1 MAKALKYFFEFS
13 DIGAEHYKVEIWVEG
28 FAGTATELIAGG
40 NPLTRTYNKDVGE
53 KYIGGIVPSV
63 ISIEAISN
71 ASFHAVDF
79 TGQNYGDAV
88 AVVYKNTVLQYNAII
103 VPFEGSDSDLN
114 DGIYS
119 VNLSAECGL
128 VNLKTITFLPSGTR
142 KKLLD
147 VIIECINNIPYVNS
161 FGYSVVDNVDLRD
174 ADLNKPYYYESFI
187 EDKFFEG
194 LSCYDVINSIIQQYG
209 QFTFTDGRWDIKN
222 IAEISKVN
230 SVKRTYSNAG
240 VLQASTAYN
249 RPDESVTRTAG
260 GDFGL
265 MFSQKSVTIEKTKSI
280 SRSLNANAN
289 FENTSGWTFEG
300 IAPLLFE
307 ITNGYLTNKGNTWF
321 TQPSNLP
328 DSSYVQSPATTY
340 FPFKSSFERTPKQEI
355 KIKFKSTKGSYIK
368 NLRLQIIAVQDL
380 DANFYYLTNEGSW
393 YRAVAGVNTPIY
405 AADFKDNVEEV
416 ITVPQV
422 PFLLPDTPHV
432 LSNVIPVYGE
442 FMPFPY
448 LDAVSD
454 LPYKIYVR
462 VFMPERLGD
471 DFPAGLPALDLTTQ
485 IDYIHITAE
494 EINNDSLNGFTKK
507 FGVSTQKD
515 RSGDLTIKLGVGYPS
530 FPVAYDSLFFN
541 GSTTKPITLYNSLP
555 IEYFIADS
563 YLSVLSQRQKFY
575 QGTVIANIEF
585 GDLLDIDGEKHRIH
599 NYEYNY
605 KLKQAN
611 IKTIGLG
618 VNADTIEE
626 LPVYDSDVNLD
637 IDSILNQ
644 VDIDMNRKYGDNL
657 NLKFVDKNIQINTL
671 ADGQKSLSLR
681 QDFRISRLYS
691 DDVFLRTASDGS
703 IQDVAEDTEGNFTLI
718 KPAKDG
724 TYALLEDIEDLAWLQ
739 EGNTATV
746 ATKKLGTL
754 DNFDFNIIRNN
765 VNIGQIKS
773 TGLDLLDNR
782 LDVGAVQY
790 NVATAQT
797 VGVAKTIWNDTFGTL
812 EFGLKGGNVAYRLG
826 QSSITYVK
834 HADNSGLTKGT
845 VVYTVGSNGINKT
858 VRLAQAN
865 AESTSSKTFGIIA
878 ETVTGGEKAFCTT
891 FGNLEGINTSAFAE
905 GATIYLSPTVAGG
918 LTTTKPSAP
927 NHMVLVGFCLRSH
940 ATQGVIFV
948 KVQNGFEIDELHDVA
963 IGTLA
968 NNNLLAYEAGTSLW
982 KNKTFAELGLS
993 SGTGTTNFVTKWSN
1007 ATGGLTN
1014 SQIFDNG
1021 VNLGIATP
1029 TPTAKLEINQDA
1041 NAMALLVT
1049 GGSGGLDMA
1058 RFVRDVG
1065 GNVTVGINGSGGD
1078 AQIYFTTTG
1087 NTFAIGTD
1095 SSSFKISDSTA
1106 VGTNDR
1112 LTIDSI
1118 GNVGI
1123 GTTSP
1128 SATLHV
1134 VRNGAETLR
1143 LQRSSGT
1150 NFRIATYLDAV
1161 GTQMYSTTSAD
1172 NAYNPIRIDGS
1183 YIALNTDTGGNV
1195 GIGTVTPTQKLTVV
1209 GNIMST
1215 EGGTA
1220 ALPKL
1225 TLSAS
1230 TTTGIYTPMAN
1241 GWGVS
1246 TNAVSR
1252 LVIDA
1257 VGNVGIGTTNPTQK
1271 LDVAGGARFTND
1283 VIIGG
1288 GAVGVNS
1295 LIASKNITGGVDAS
1309 GIRSSGQ
1316 IQSDVT
1322 NSAFMFRAV
1331 VNQANFDLPT
1341 LIVYESVTGTI
1352 NGTGTTFAHFRANG
1366 NPASFTNVYGFQSFI
1381 ASGTNRYGI
1390 YNSGTAQNHF
1400 RGNVGIGAGS
1410 TVPTTELDVL
1420 GITRTTNLRI
1430 TNGAA
1435 VGKVW
1440 QCNNVN
1446 GTGEWVTPLSSERY
1460 IGEWAANSGVAP
1472 SASPTTGDYYV
1483 VNTAGTYLGITYA
1496 AGDEIYWNGT
1506 AWLKR
1511 SNFLTLPIATAS
1523 VLGGIKIG
1531 TGLAID
1537 GSGVVSVASLATAK
1551 TISATG
1557 DGTWSVSFNGS
1568 ADVSGALTLA
1578 NVATAGT
1585 YRSVTIN
1592 AKGLVTAGTN
1602 PTTLAGYGIAD
1613 AYTKTESDDTFH
1625 KTADTTAATLEI
1637 PYVNVLSATRK
1648 QLVTSGIKIKL
1659 EAAFGDGTLAQNLGL
1674 EVQGRI
1680 NIVYDSNNAVYL
1692 GKDAGKLD
1700 INTNSRNTIVGHFGL
1715 DASETTTTNTGLGY
1729 EVLSNLI
1736 SGSGNVALGAFAG
1749 RNADRTLPLTIST
1762 DGIFIGRNSRP
1773 LADSSLNEIV
1783 IGANLRGKGNNTVAI
1798 GDSSITYNYFNGSLD
1813 YTGLLS
1819 ISGVTGTSGQFLK
1832 RGTSNNVWA
1841 SIGHA
1846 DISDL
1851 STFTGFDSR
1860 YQLLDGDLT
1869 AIAALAGTSGIL
1881 RKTAA
1886 NTWSLD
1892 TTSYFTTP
1900 TGLTTNYVSKW
1911 GGSAFANSQIFDN
1924 GTSVGIA
1931 IATPSTTS
1939 KLHVNNAVGN
1949 SVRFQNTYFS
1959 NSVES
1964 GTGFA
1969 RGGIFNNAEY
1979 IEEGGV
1985 KVWKIR
1991 NIGAND
1997 AAGMLFGNSGTLN
2010 FITVPNTG
2018 IVDKSLTHDQ
2028 LLSNARLTIL
2038 ATGLVGIN
2046 TTTPA
2051 YTLDVLGTTRT
2062 TNLLITS
2069 GATSGNFLKCN
2080 NVNGTS
2086 VWSSITT
2093 SDITDLSSWA
2103 GSTSITTLGTI
2114 TAGTWNGTAIATTRG
2129 GTGLSAI
2136 GTANQMLRVNAG
2148 ATALEYFTP
2157 TFISGNQTISITGDA
2172 TGSGTT
2178 SIALTLAN
2186 SGVTLGTY
2194 RSVTVNSKGLVTAG
2208 SNPTTLAGYAI
2219 TDAYTKSESDARFVS
2234 LTGSYVN
2241 PSWITSLAWTKLTGV
2256 PTTFAPSA
2264 HTHAAVDI
2272 VSGVI
2277 ATARLA
2283 SGTASATTFLRGDQ
2297 TWATLPAP
2305 TLTST
2310 RIGFGSGSNL
2320 LTSSANFAFEDDR
2333 IISIKNGGTS
2343 KMEIARYVGLNNY
2356 GLYVHGGNLEL
2367 QVISGGN
2374 IFSQSNH
2381 SFQGRILLNNLAGT
2395 AGQVLTSQGSGANP
2409 TWTTVS
2415 GGTQNLDSVLGVGNT
2430 AINKQI
2436 ILNGTNSVFD
2446 SAAIMFYKNGAEKG
2460 KLHYDNQFVE
2470 RLRLSSTSI
2479 IQIESSVSVGLYGTS
2494 AIIGSLSG
2502 TGTRMVVADASG
2514 VLSTQAIP
2522 SGGIGTIDQVLAA
2535 GNTAFDKN
2543 LVIKNGGVFFTSQNN
2558 QSIGNLAGVSK
2569 LDGSAESIRLTAAAN
2584 VSMEFYAGI
2593 LNLVSASINIGPTS
2607 TSLVNISG
2615 TPFKLALSDFA
2626 GGIYTPANGD
2636 KILIT
2641 YDGSKSAFVLQK
2653 INILLSG
2660 GISYLTL

>member
-1 MAKALKYFFEFS
+1 
-13 DIGAEHYKVEIWVEG
+13 
-28 FAGTATELIAGG
+28 
-40 NPLTRTYNKDVGE
+40 
-53 KYIGGIVPSV
+53 
-63 ISIEAISN
+63 
-71 ASFHAVDF
+71 VDF

-240 VLQASTAYN
+240 VLQSSTAYN

-280 SRSLNANAN
+280 SRSLNPNSG
-289 FENTSGWTFEG
+289 FENSTGWTFEG
-300 IAPLLFE
+300 LAPLLFE

-321 TQPSNLP
+321 TEPSNLP

-340 FPFKSSFERTPKQEI
+340 FPFKSIFDLSTKQEL
-355 KIKFKSTKGSYIK
+355 KIKFKSTKGKFIK
-368 NLRLQIIAVQDL
+368 NLRLQIISVQSTGF
-380 DANFYYLTNEGSW
+380 NTYYLTNEGTW

-405 AADFKDNVEEV
+405 AADFKDGVEE
-416 ITVPQV
+416 IIPIPQV
-422 PFLLPDTPHV
+422 PYLDTSTPI
-432 LSNVIPVYGE
+432 LNSNIIPNFGE
-442 FMPFPY
+442 FLPFPY
-448 LDAVSD
+448 NQPPTDVSYQ
-454 LPYKIYVR
+454 LYVR
-462 VFMPERLGD
+462 VFMPERQYE
-471 DFPAGLPALDLTTQ
+471 DFSPLVGAPTILDLTTQ
-485 IDYIHITAE
+485 IDYIDITAE
-494 EINNDSLNGFTKK
+494 EINNNSLNGFTKK

-530 FPVAYDSLFFN
+530 FPVSYDSLFFN

-555 IEYFIADS
+555 IEEFIADS

-626 LPVYDSDVNLD
+626 LPVYESDVNLD

-644 VDIDMNRKYGDNL
+644 VHIDMNRKYGDNL

-691 DDVFLRTASDGS
+691 TDVFLRTASDGS

-812 EFGLKGGNVAYRLG
+812 EFGLKGGNVNYRLG
-826 QSSITYVK
+826 QSSIVYVK
-834 HADNSGLTKGT
+834 SADNAGLTKGT
-845 VVYTVGSNGINKT
+845 VVYTVGSDGINKT

-865 AESTSSKTFGIIA
+865 SESTSSKTFGIIA
-878 ETVTGGEKAFCTT
+878 ETVSGGAKAFCIT
-891 FGNLEGINTSAFAE
+891 FGNIEGINTSAFAE

-918 LTTTKPSAP
+918 MTTTKPSAP
-927 NHMVLVGFCLRSH
+927 NHVVVVGFCLRSH

-948 KVQNGFEIDELHDVA
+948 KVQNGFVLDELHDVA

-968 NNNLLAYEAGTSLW
+968 NNNLLAYESSTSLW

-1021 VNLGIATP
+1021 VN
-1029 TPTAKLEINQDA
+1029 
-1041 NAMALLVT
+1041 
-1049 GGSGGLDMA
+1049 
-1058 RFVRDVG
+1058 
-1065 GNVTVGINGSGGD
+1065 VGIGTNSPTNKLD
-1078 AQIYFTTTG
+1078 V
-1087 NTFAIGTD
+1087 IGTARLTNTNA
-1095 SSSFKISDSTA
+1095 FPLEVNRGLNVKA
-1106 VGTNDR
+1106 VGSASVGIKLGALDVATYKEGATLFGQLDADGNNGR
-1112 LTIDSI
+1112 FFVQVRNENVMTTYLSI
-1118 GNVGI
+1118 LSSGNVGI
-1123 GTTSP
+1123 GT
-1128 SATLHV
+1128 
-1134 VRNGAETLR
+1134 
-1143 LQRSSGT
+1143 GT
-1150 NFRIATYLDAV
+1150 
-1161 GTQMYSTTSAD
+1161 
-1172 NAYNPIRIDGS
+1172 
-1183 YIALNTDTGGNV
+1183 
-1195 GIGTVTPTQKLTVV
+1195 
-1209 GNIMST
+1209 
-1215 EGGTA
+1215 
-1220 ALPKL
+1220 
-1225 TLSAS
+1225 
-1230 TTTGIYTPMAN
+1230 
-1241 GWGVS
+1241 
-1246 TNAVSR
+1246 
-1252 LVIDA
+1252 
-1257 VGNVGIGTTNPTQK
+1257 PTQK

-1295 LIASKNITGGVDAS
+1295 LLVAKNITGGVDAS

-1322 NSAFMFRAV
+1322 NSAFIFRAV
-1331 VNQANFDLPT
+1331 VNQANFALPT
-1341 LIVYESVTGTI
+1341 LIVYESQIGTVS
-1352 NGTGTTFAHFRANG
+1352 GTGTNFINYRAAATSAG
-1366 NPASFTNVYGFQSFI
+1366 FTNVYGFQGAI
-1381 ASGTNRYGI
+1381 ASGTNRWNLYM
-1390 YNSGTAQNHF
+1390 SGTAQNHF
-1400 RGNVGIGAGS
+1400 RGNVGIGASS

-1537 GSGVVSVASLATAK
+1537 GSGVVSVASSPILTTAR

-1578 NVATAGT
+1578 NVATEGT
-1585 YRSVTIN
+1585 YQSVTVN

-1602 PTTLAGYGIAD
+1602 PTTVSGYGIIDFYAQIVSGFVTG
-1613 AYTKTESDDTFH
+1613 ANSTVLDTDSLEVALE
-1625 KTADTTAATLEI
+1625 KLQGQINARISGNQTITLTGIVTGSGTTA
-1637 PYVNVLSATRK
+1637 
-1648 QLVTSGIKIKL
+1648 
-1659 EAAFGDGTLAQNLGL
+1659 
-1674 EVQGRI
+1674 
-1680 NIVYDSNNAVYL
+1680 
-1692 GKDAGKLD
+1692 
-1700 INTNSRNTIVGHFGL
+1700 
-1715 DASETTTTNTGLGY
+1715 
-1729 EVLSNLI
+1729 
-1736 SGSGNVALGAFAG
+1736 
-1749 RNADRTLPLTIST
+1749 
-1762 DGIFIGRNSRP
+1762 
-1773 LADSSLNEIV
+1773 
-1783 IGANLRGKGNNTVAI
+1783 
-1798 GDSSITYNYFNGSLD
+1798 IT
-1813 YTGLLS
+1813 
-1819 ISGVTGTSGQFLK
+1819 
-1832 RGTSNNVWA
+1832 
-1841 SIGHA
+1841 
-1846 DISDL
+1846 
-1851 STFTGFDSR
+1851 
-1860 YQLLDGDLT
+1860 T
-1869 AIAALAGTSGIL
+1869 AIADASLSIAKTSGLQTALDSKQATLSGTGLVLSTAGVISYITDNSANWNTAFGWGNHASAGYLLASTASTTYQPLDADLTSIAGLTGTTGLL

-1886 NTWSLD
+1886 NTFVLD
-1892 TTSYFTTP
+1892 TATYLTGITSLQVTTALGFTP
-1900 TGLTTNYVSKW
+1900 YNATN
-1911 GGSAFANSQIFDN
+1911 
-1924 GTSVGIA
+1924 
-1931 IATPSTTS
+1931 PS
-1939 KLHVNNAVGN
+1939 G
-1949 SVRFQNTYFS
+1949 
-1959 NSVES
+1959 
-1964 GTGFA
+1964 
-1969 RGGIFNNAEY
+1969 
-1979 IEEGGV
+1979 
-1985 KVWKIR
+1985 
-1991 NIGAND
+1991 
-1997 AAGMLFGNSGTLN
+1997 
-2010 FITVPNTG
+2010 FIT
-2018 IVDKSLTHDQ
+2018 S
-2028 LLSNARLTIL
+2028 
-2038 ATGLVGIN
+2038 
-2046 TTTPA
+2046 
-2051 YTLDVLGTTRT
+2051 
-2062 TNLLITS
+2062 S
-2069 GATSGNFLKCN
+2069 G
-2080 NVNGTS
+2080 
-2086 VWSSITT
+2086 
-2093 SDITDLSSWA
+2093 
-2103 GSTSITTLGTI
+2103 
-2114 TAGTWNGTAIATTRG
+2114 
-2129 GTGLSAI
+2129 
-2136 GTANQMLRVNAG
+2136 
-2148 ATALEYFTP
+2148 
-2157 TFISGNQTISITGDA
+2157 SITGSAA
-2172 TGSGTT
+2172 TLTTARTFTIGTTGKTFNGSGNV
-2178 SIALTLAN
+2178 AW
-2186 SGVTLGTY
+2186 TLGEIGAAP
-2194 RSVTVNSKGLVTAG
+2194 TV
-2208 SNPTTLAGYAI
+2208 
-2219 TDAYTKSESDARFVS
+2219 
-2234 LTGSYVN
+2234 
-2241 PSWITSLAWTKLTGV
+2241 
-2256 PTTFAPSA
+2256 

-2277 ATARLA
+2277 ATARLG

-2320 LTSSANFAFEDDR
+2320 LTSSANFTFESDR
-2333 IISIKNGGTS
+2333 IIAIKEGTTS
-2343 KMEIARYVGLNNY
+2343 KMEVARYIGSSNY

-2415 GGTQNLDSVLGVGNT
+2415 GGTQDLDDVLGVGNT

-2436 ILNGTNSVFD
+2436 ILNGTNSVLD
-2446 SAAIMFYKNGAEKG
+2446 SAAIMFYRNGVEKG
-2460 KLHYDNQFVE
+2460 KLYYDNQFLTLD
-2470 RLRLSSTSI
+2470 RLRLTSTSK
-2479 IQIESSVSVGLYGTS
+2479 IQILSEDSVGLYGTS
-2494 AIIGSLSG
+2494 TIIGSLSG
-2502 TGTRMVVADASG
+2502 TGTRMVVADATG

-2522 SGGIGTIDQVLAA
+2522 SVSIGNIDQVLAA
-2535 GNTAFDKN
+2535 GNTSTEKTFNLQNSTNAYLSFKN
-2543 LVIKNGGVFFTSQNN
+2543 NSGALKAQILHVPTFNTVEFNSTS
-2558 QSIGNLAGVSK
+2558 GNK
-2569 LDGSAESIRLTAAAN
+2569 LQIMSGTDLDLYG
-2584 VSMEFYAGI
+2584 
-2593 LNLVSASINIGPTS
+2593 ININMGYSNT
-2607 TSLVNISG
+2607 TGKIGLQG
-2615 TPFKLALSDFA
+2615 TPFNFNLSAQNLGMGENGNQWGWNFIQSSPQPGDRIIFFWD
-2626 GGIYTPANGD
+2626 GTRFVMSHVHTYT
-2636 KILIT
+2636 
-2641 YDGSKSAFVLQK
+2641 
-2653 INILLSG
+2653 SG
-2660 GISYLTL
+2660 GKTYLTID

>member
-13 DIGAEHYKVEIWVEG
+13 DIDADDYKVEIWVEG

-53 KYIGGIVPSV
+53 KYLGGIVPSV

-147 VIIECINNIPYVNS
+147 VIIQCINNIPYVNS

-240 VLQASTAYN
+240 VLQSSTTYT
-249 RPDESVTRTAG
+249 RPDESVTRIAG

-280 SRSLNANAN
+280 SRSLNSNAD

-307 ITNGYLTNKGNTWF
+307 ITNGYLTNKGNTWY

-328 DSSYVQSPATTY
+328 DTSYVQSPPTTY
-340 FPFKSSFERTPKQEI
+340 FPFKSSFELTPKQEI
-355 KIKFKSTKGSYIK
+355 KIKFKSTKGSFIK

-380 DANFYYLTNEGSW
+380 DVNFYYLTNEGSW
-393 YRAVAGVNTPIY
+393 YRAVSGVNTPIY

-422 PFLLPDTPHV
+422 PFLLPDTPPV

-471 DFPAGLPALDLTTQ
+471 DFPAGSTALRSTTQ
-485 IDYIHITAE
+485 IDYINIVVE
-494 EINNDSLNGFTKK
+494 DVNNNALNGFTKK

-530 FPVAYDSLFFN
+530 FPVSYDSLFFN

-555 IEYFIADS
+555 IEEFIADS

-691 DDVFLRTASDGS
+691 TDVFLRTASDGS

-765 VNIGQIKS
+765 INIGQIKS

-812 EFGLKGGNVAYRLG
+812 EFGLKGGNVNYRLG
-826 QSSITYVK
+826 QSSIVYVK
-834 HADNSGLTKGT
+834 SADNAGLTKGT
-845 VVYTVGSNGINKT
+845 VVYTAGSDGINKT

-918 LTTTKPSAP
+918 MTTTKPSAP
-927 NHMVLVGFCLRSH
+927 NHMVVVGFCLRSH

-948 KVQNGFEIDELHDVA
+948 KVQNGFELDELHDVA

-982 KNKTFAELGLS
+982 KNKTFAELGIAA
-993 SGTGTTNFVTKWSN
+993 GTGTANFVTKWSN

-1021 VNLGIATP
+1021 LNVGIGTAS
-1029 TPTAKLEINQDA
+1029 PTAL
-1041 NAMALLVT
+1041 MHT
-1049 GGSGGLDMA
+1049 SGGSLRFDYGGFGYIAGNQFLRVSDNPA
-1058 RFVRDVG
+1058 FRFYRATGASSPNAHIYQMMGDV
-1065 GNVTVGINGSGGD
+1065 D
-1078 AQIYFTTTG
+1078 AFTIGYALSDKFSETTFSERFRIAS
-1087 NTFAIGTD
+1087 N
-1095 SSSFKISDSTA
+1095 
-1106 VGTNDR
+1106 
-1112 LTIDSI
+1112 

-1128 SATLHV
+1128 
-1134 VRNGAETLR
+1134 
-1143 LQRSSGT
+1143 
-1150 NFRIATYLDAV
+1150 
-1161 GTQMYSTTSAD
+1161 
-1172 NAYNPIRIDGS
+1172 
-1183 YIALNTDTGGNV
+1183 
-1195 GIGTVTPTQKLTVV
+1195 
-1209 GNIMST
+1209 
-1215 EGGTA
+1215 
-1220 ALPKL
+1220 
-1225 TLSAS
+1225 
-1230 TTTGIYTPMAN
+1230 
-1241 GWGVS
+1241 
-1246 TNAVSR
+1246 
-1252 LVIDA
+1252 
-1257 VGNVGIGTTNPTQK
+1257 TQK
-1271 LDVAGGARFTND
+1271 LDV
-1283 VIIGG
+1283 
-1288 GAVGVNS
+1288 
-1295 LIASKNITGGVDAS
+1295 
-1309 GIRSSGQ
+1309 
-1316 IQSDVT
+1316 
-1322 NSAFMFRAV
+1322 
-1331 VNQANFDLPT
+1331 
-1341 LIVYESVTGTI
+1341 
-1352 NGTGTTFAHFRANG
+1352 NGT
-1366 NPASFTNVYGFQSFI
+1366 S
-1381 ASGTNRYGI
+1381 
-1390 YNSGTAQNHF
+1390 
-1400 RGNVGIGAGS
+1400 
-1410 TVPTTELDVL
+1410 
-1420 GITRTTNLRI
+1420 RTTNLMI

-1440 QCNNVN
+1440 QCNNLN
-1446 GTGEWVTPLSSERY
+1446 GAGEWVTPLSSERY

-1531 TGLAID
+1531 TGLTID
-1537 GSGVVSVASLATAK
+1537 GSGVVSVASLATAR

-1602 PTTLAGYGIAD
+1602 PTTLAGYGITD
-1613 AYTKTESDDTFH
+1613 AYTKIESDASFVHLTGDENINGNKRFYGSILLGDGGSSLSTGFSTLLTANTLSLVLRGAFVRSQISTF
-1625 KTADTTAATLEI
+1625 DRMVVYDNGVRI
-1637 PYVNVLSATRK
+1637 SDF
-1648 QLVTSGIKIKL
+1648 TSGGGSFLTAPTERLQVEGNIRYNALLKPNNI
-1659 EAAFGDGTLAQNLGL
+1659 GGTN
-1674 EVQGRI
+1674 
-1680 NIVYDSNNAVYL
+1680 
-1692 GKDAGKLD
+1692 
-1700 INTNSRNTIVGHFGL
+1700 
-1715 DASETTTTNTGLGY
+1715 
-1729 EVLSNLI
+1729 
-1736 SGSGNVALGAFAG
+1736 
-1749 RNADRTLPLTIST
+1749 
-1762 DGIFIGRNSRP
+1762 
-1773 LADSSLNEIV
+1773 
-1783 IGANLRGKGNNTVAI
+1783 
-1798 GDSSITYNYFNGSLD
+1798 
-1813 YTGLLS
+1813 
-1819 ISGVTGTSGQFLK
+1819 GQFLK
-1832 RGTSNNVWA
+1832 TTGTQDLWA

-1846 DISDL
+1846 DISNL

-1892 TTSYFTTP
+1892 TNTFVHSGNLIDFR
-1900 TGLTTNYVSKW
+1900 
-1911 GGSAFANSQIFDN
+1911 A
-1924 GTSVGIA
+1924 
-1931 IATPSTTS
+1931 TTS
-1939 KLHVNNAVGN
+1939 QL
-1949 SVRFQNTYFS
+1949 
-1959 NSVES
+1959 
-1964 GTGFA
+1964 GF
-1969 RGGIFNNAEY
+1969 
-1979 IEEGGV
+1979 V
-1985 KVWKIR
+1985 
-1991 NIGAND
+1991 
-1997 AAGMLFGNSGTLN
+1997 
-2010 FITVPNTG
+2010 
-2018 IVDKSLTHDQ
+2018 
-2028 LLSNARLTIL
+2028 
-2038 ATGLVGIN
+2038 
-2046 TTTPA
+2046 
-2051 YTLDVLGTTRT
+2051 
-2062 TNLLITS
+2062 
-2069 GATSGNFLKCN
+2069 
-2080 NVNGTS
+2080 
-2086 VWSSITT
+2086 
-2093 SDITDLSSWA
+2093 
-2103 GSTSITTLGTI
+2103 
-2114 TAGTWNGTAIATTRG
+2114 
-2129 GTGLSAI
+2129 AI
-2136 GTANQMLRVNAG
+2136 GTTMEVNGFGVINQKSGIVTAN
-2148 ATALEYFTP
+2148 
-2157 TFISGNQTISITGDA
+2157 
-2172 TGSGTT
+2172 
-2178 SIALTLAN
+2178 
-2186 SGVTLGTY
+2186 TY
-2194 RSVTVNSKGLVTAG
+2194 RSVTVDTYGRVTAG
-2208 SNPTTLAGYAI
+2208 TNPTTLSGYGI
-2219 TDAYTKSESDARFVS
+2219 TDAYTKTESDAKFVITS
-2234 LTGSYVN
+2234 VFYGDPT
-2241 PSWITSLAWTKLTGV
+2241 WISSLAWTKLTGV
-2256 PTTFAPSA
+2256 PATFAPSA
-2264 HTHAAVDI
+2264 HTHAAADI

-2277 ATARLA
+2277 ATARLAA

-2333 IISIKNGGTS
+2333 IIAIKEGIIS
-2343 KMEIARYVGLNNY
+2343 KMEIARYVDSSNY

-2367 QVISGGN
+2367 KIMSGAG
-2374 IFSQSNH
+2374 SVVSKSNH
-2381 SFQGRILLNNLAGT
+2381 NFEGRILLNNAAGT

-2415 GGTQNLDSVLGVGNT
+2415 GGSV
-2430 AINKQI
+2430 
-2436 ILNGTNSVFD
+2436 
-2446 SAAIMFYKNGAEKG
+2446 
-2460 KLHYDNQFVE
+2460 
-2470 RLRLSSTSI
+2470 
-2479 IQIESSVSVGLYGTS
+2479 
-2494 AIIGSLSG
+2494 
-2502 TGTRMVVADASG
+2502 
-2514 VLSTQAIP
+2514 
-2522 SGGIGTIDQVLAA
+2522 GTIDQVLAA

-2615 TPFKLALSDFA
+2615 TPFKLAYSDFWA
-2626 GGIYTPANGD
+2626 GTYTPALGD
-2636 KILIT
+2636 KVLFS
-2641 YDGSKSAFVLQK
+2641 YDSDKNAFVMQK
-2653 INILLSG
+2653 IQVYTSPIDSKN
-2660 GISYLTL
+2660 YLVI